1 MECNFFI
8 ISGGVESI
16 LNVLTHLGS
25 QSDEGVLVVIGV
37 GVDGDS
43 ADFI

>member
-1 MECNFFI
+1 MECNFFS
-8 ISGGVESI
+8 ISGEVESI
-16 LNVLTHLGS
+16 LNVLTLLGS
-25 QSDEGVLVVIGV
+25 QGDEGVLVVIYV